1 MTATRPTR
9 SPNDYAPRSFGTRRT
24 VSYLLLLGCLLSS
37 SSNRATAFQQRHGGA
52 HFAAIG
58 RRRASKITTPTTS
71 LTRCHYTP
79 QHSPLEDEPWQD
91 DGDSYWDALQ
101 AASKDPETFEK
112 FIEESMAR
120 KKQLKGAPAT
130 TMASS
135 SSASAAKRN
144 GKNDGAAGGGEDG
157 TAPKK
162 KKKYVPIE
170 EWDAQQRENMSAEER
185 LQWECQ
191 RGGDR
196 FRQNE
201 ILSRNLKS
209 F

>member
-1 MTATRPTR
+1 M
-9 SPNDYAPRSFGTRRT
+9 
-24 VSYLLLLGCLLSS
+24 
-37 SSNRATAFQQRHGGA
+37 
-52 HFAAIG
+52 
-58 RRRASKITTPTTS
+58 TTS